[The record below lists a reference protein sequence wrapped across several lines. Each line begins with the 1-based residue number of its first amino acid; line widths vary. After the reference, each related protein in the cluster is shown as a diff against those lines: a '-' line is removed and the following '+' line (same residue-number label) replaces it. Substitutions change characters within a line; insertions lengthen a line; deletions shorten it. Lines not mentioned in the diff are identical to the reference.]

1 MLTLEKHPIPGARI
15 PFVGSTMPIISINR
29 CKPGKVLDVAILRQN
44 PAFITIR
51 YQDAETQVYN
61 AREYAYIEIGRDILH
76 DIHALQD
83 IICKIWP
90 RKIIFTYL

>member
-1 MLTLEKHPIPGARI
+1 MLTLEKHPFPGARI
-15 PFVGSTMPIISINR
+15 PYAGSTMPLISIDR
-29 CKPGKVLDVAILRQN
+29 CKAGKVLDVAILRHN

-51 YQDAETQVYN
+51 YQDVETQTHKPQ
-61 AREYAYIEIGRDILH
+61 EYAYIEIGRNVLH

-83 IICKIWP
+83 IIRQTWP

>member
-15 PFVGSTMPIISINR
+15 LFAGSSMPLISIDR
-29 CKPGKVLDVAILRQN
+29 CKPGKVLDIAILRHN
-44 PAFITIR
+44 PSFITIR

-61 AREYAYIEIGRDILH
+61 TREYAYIEIGTDVLH

-83 IICKIWP
+83 IICKTWP